1 MNAYLSRG
9 LRLTEAQIKPA
20 LAHVL
25 AERVR

>member
-1 MNAYLSRG
+1 MDAHLSRG
-9 LRLTEAQIKPA
+9 PTLTEAQIKPA